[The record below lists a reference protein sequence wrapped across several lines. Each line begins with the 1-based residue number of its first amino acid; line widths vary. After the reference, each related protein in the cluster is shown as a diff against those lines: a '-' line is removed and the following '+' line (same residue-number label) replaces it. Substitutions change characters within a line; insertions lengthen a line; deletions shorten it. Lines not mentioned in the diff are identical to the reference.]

1 LQQGNRDPENKGVI
15 AANFILLANR
25 EVLFYKKHVK
35 IYRVR
40 DASHQIRMATSDD
53 EKNFFG
59 LHGDISFEELKI
71 TNERIEVT
79 GLLAPIEPRTIYAI
93 GLNYRKHAEETG
105 AKIPEYPIVFLKSPT
120 AVQDPDGPIVLP
132 RHLRSDQVDFEA
144 ELGVIIGC
152 KCRNVSAADALNYV
166 LGYTVAND
174 VSARDWQKTWGGSQW
189 CRGKTF
195 DTFCPIGPALV
206 TQDSV
211 KNPDNLA
218 ISTRVNGVTM
228 QQSNTGDMIFSV
240 SKIIEFLS
248 GSTTLEPDTLI
259 ITGTPEGVGMGR
271 NPPVYLK
278 AGDRVEVEIE
288 GIGILRNSVIE
299 EKIA

>member
-1 LQQGNRDPENKGVI
+1 M
-15 AANFILLANR
+15 
-25 EVLFYKKHVK
+25 K

-40 DASHQIRMATSDD
+40 DVAHQIRMATSDD
-53 EKNFFG
+53 EKNFFAIR
-59 LHGDISFEELKI
+59 GDISFEEVKI
-71 TNERIEVT
+71 TNERIDVAD
-79 GLLAPIEPRTIYAI
+79 LLTPIEPKTIYAI

-105 AKIPEYPIVFLKSPT
+105 AKIPEHPVVFLKSPT
-120 AVQDPDGPIVLP
+120 AIQDPGGPIVLP

-144 ELGVIIGC
+144 ELGVVIGYKC
-152 KCRNVSAADALNYV
+152 KNVSAADALNYV

-206 TQDSV
+206 TRDGV
-211 KNPDNLA
+211 KNPDDLA

-228 QQSNTGDMIFSV
+228 QQSNTRDMIFNV
-240 SKIIEFLS
+240 AKIIEFLS

-271 NPPVYLK
+271 TPPVYLK
-278 AGDRVEVEIE
+278 PGDVVEVEIE
-288 GIGILRNSVIE
+288 GIGILRNPVIE
-299 EKIA
+299 EKTA